1 MPDPIKKYYTV
12 AEAAVALDANQVTIR
27 RWVDKGR
34 LQRAWD
40 QVGQLQ
46 ITGASV
52 RKFPGKQKPG
62 RPKKQPV
69 VKEPRGV
76 AQPRAKQPTPAPPTD
91 AQGRRVTRRGTKIAK
106 GAVK

>member
-1 MPDPIKKYYTV
+1 MLDPAKKYYTV
-12 AEAAVALDANQVTIR
+12 AEAAVVLEANRTTIHK
-27 RWVDKGR
+27 WIDKGR
-34 LQRAWD
+34 LQRAWHLPG
-40 QVGQLQ
+40 QVQ

-76 AQPRAKQPTPAPPTD
+76 A
-91 AQGRRVTRRGTKIAK
+91 RRGTKIAK
-106 GAVK
+106 A